1 MISNAKGFL
10 QDSSLGP
17 ILLACKEKVRGL
29 KGGDFSQFGEQVLIS
44 KLIPSTPGSYLDI
57 GSGRPVSGSNT
68 YRLYKI
74 GWSGIL
80 VDPIRTNFLLSK
92 TVRPRDKSF
101 NSLVGPGGSTSFY
114 EFFPYEYSTASKIE
128 ADKLAAK
135 SPSVA
140 KLLRTYKIDS
150 VPASY
155 FFKMLPK
162 KDFVFLNVDVEGF
175 DLQVLESLDLRE
187 NRPDLIC
194 VEEWE
199 FLEAKPGP
207 IRKFL
212 ANSGYV
218 FVSRLGV
225 SSFYKRT

>member
-1 MISNAKGFL
+1 MIANAKGVL
-10 QDSSLGP
+10 RNSPLGP
-17 ILLACKEKVRGL
+17 ILLACKEKIRGL
-29 KGGDFSQFGEQVLIS
+29 KGGDFSQFGEQGLIS

-68 YRLYKI
+68 YRLYQL
-74 GWSGIL
+74 GWSGIR

-92 TVRPRDKSF
+92 IVCPRDKSF

-162 KDFVFLNVDVEGF
+162 KDFVFLNVDTEGF

-187 NRPDLIC
+187 NRPDFIC

-199 FLEAKPGP
+199 FMEAKPGP
-207 IRKFL
+207 IRQFL
-212 ANSGYV
+212 ANSGYEFV
-218 FVSRLGV
+218 FRVGV